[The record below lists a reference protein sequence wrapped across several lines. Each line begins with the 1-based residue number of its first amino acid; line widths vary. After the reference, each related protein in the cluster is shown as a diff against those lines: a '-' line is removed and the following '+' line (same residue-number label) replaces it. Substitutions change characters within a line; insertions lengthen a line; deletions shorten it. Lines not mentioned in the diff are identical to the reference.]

1 MSGPN
6 ALSNEAVCCR
16 LLWSISWRHR
26 PLRWSRVLSGCLLRW
41 SSSRCSAA
49 CTAPCQH
56 APPCRGS
63 TSLRGYGAQL
73 AREVPFDAF
82 EFAIWEK
89 LKYHYEISKMR
100 DRPSYTNEIY
110 TLSPMQSAVCG
121 ALAGAI
127 AGAATT
133 PLDVCKT
140 RIMTQSITTQGGK
153 IKYKG
158 VCDAMVKIVQEEAVF
173 HLMKGVV
180 PRVLWIG
187 IGGFL
192 MFGAYEFAK
201 DALFRSL
208 ELGQYEPAERACQER
223 KCLEPTS

>member
-1 MSGPN
+1 MQCS
-6 ALSNEAVCCR
+6 V
-16 LLWSISWRHR
+16 HR
-26 PLRWSRVLSGCLLRW
+26 PLSTRAAVSRIYVAQGMAGLFV
-41 SSSRCSAA
+41 
-49 CTAPCQH
+49 
-56 APPCRGS
+56 
-63 TSLRGYGAQL
+63 GYGAQL

-208 ELGQYEPAERACQER
+208 ELGRYEPAERACQEC
-223 KCLEPTS
+223 KCLKPTS

>member
-1 MSGPN
+1 
-6 ALSNEAVCCR
+6 
-16 LLWSISWRHR
+16 
-26 PLRWSRVLSGCLLRW
+26 
-41 SSSRCSAA
+41 
-49 CTAPCQH
+49 
-56 APPCRGS
+56 
-63 TSLRGYGAQL
+63 
-73 AREVPFDAF
+73 VPFDAF